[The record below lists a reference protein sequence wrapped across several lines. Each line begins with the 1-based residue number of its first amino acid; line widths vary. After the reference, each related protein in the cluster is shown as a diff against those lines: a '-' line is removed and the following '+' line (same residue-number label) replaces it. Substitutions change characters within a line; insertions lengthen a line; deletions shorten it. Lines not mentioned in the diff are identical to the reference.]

1 MQQHHQLRRREQL
14 RLLELLNSNGAVG
27 RSGLAGNRDDRIED
41 GFEDVALGGLAVKK
55 GDNLGQV
62 AANVGLLGE
71 ERGETKKLKVWVE
84 KRTEGVRKKSSQLVR
99 SMVRGILIIRYNE
112 EEETHLVHLR
122 YDRHDEPRVQ
132 IPLRHQ
138 TLYQRDERHA
148 HLYPRSSLLLR
159 LSQNV

>member
-112 EEETHLVHLR
+112 E
-122 YDRHDEPRVQ
+122 
-132 IPLRHQ
+132 
-138 TLYQRDERHA
+138 
-148 HLYPRSSLLLR
+148 
-159 LSQNV
+159 